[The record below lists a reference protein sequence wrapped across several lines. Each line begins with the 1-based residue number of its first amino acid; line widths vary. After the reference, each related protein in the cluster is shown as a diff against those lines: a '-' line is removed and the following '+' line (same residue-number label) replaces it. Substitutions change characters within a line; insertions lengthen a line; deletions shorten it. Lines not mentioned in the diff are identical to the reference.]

1 MDVMVTLEELRL
13 RLEARQDPDG
23 GWGFHGAQVALEPT
37 CLAVLAL
44 LGASSVRADK
54 GLRWIRNHRN
64 RDGSWPAFA
73 DHDFSGCWTTS
84 LALLALLLAGQ
95 HGRETQDAVVWL
107 ISDLPREAHWIWR
120 WRFRTVDTRVSFD
133 PAKFG
138 WSWVAGTTSW
148 VIPTAFAVIAL
159 KRSRRGSL
167 DLAPRIDNRI
177 DRATEMLLDRTC
189 PQGGWNSGNGV
200 VFGVPV
206 AAHLDAT
213 AMALLALKSHC
224 GDSTVERGLRWL
236 VQAARGCPSPYSLA
250 WAIMALKAYENCD
263 SGSKQFLQ
271 AAVGE
276 LLALI
281 NARAAIEDSC
291 ALATMMLALQTF
303 QGRSVFEREV

>member
-1 MDVMVTLEELRL
+1 MDVTATLEALRL
-13 RLEARQDPDG
+13 KLEARQDQNG
-23 GWGFHGAQVALEPT
+23 GWGFQGGQVALEPT

-44 LGASSVRADK
+44 LASSSVRADK

-64 RDGSWPAFA
+64 SDGSWPAFG
-73 DHDFSGCWTTS
+73 DDDFSGCWTTS
-84 LALLALLLAGQ
+84 LALLALLSARQ
-95 HGRETQDAVVWL
+95 QGRETRDAVIWL

-120 WRFRTVDTRVSFD
+120 WRFRTVDTRVSFN

-159 KRSRRGSL
+159 KRSRTGNL
-167 DLAPRIDNRI
+167 DLAPRIDDRI
-177 DRATEMLLDRTC
+177 GRATEMLFDRTC
-189 PQGGWNSGNGV
+189 PEGGWNSGNGM

-213 AMALLALKSHC
+213 AIALLALRSHC
-224 GDSTVERGLRWL
+224 RDATVERGLRWL
-236 VQAARGCPSPYSLA
+236 VRAVRGCPSPYSLA

-263 SGSKQFLQ
+263 SGTKQFWQ
-271 AAVGE
+271 AAVEE

-281 NARAAIEDSC
+281 NGRVVIEDRC
-291 ALATMMLALQTF
+291 ALATTMLALQTLH
-303 QGRSVFEREV
+303 GTSVFEGAE